1 MKYKLNLNGRTYEVE
16 VELAEPMAMQE
27 YQTYAPAPAVVAAP
41 VAEAA
46 PSAAPVAAAPVA
58 GDGLRVDA
66 PMPGTILKVNV
77 APGQAVKEGDV
88 LTVKKVPVMRFTYKV
103 LGIVER
109 RLPAKDV
116 PTYCLDMTPEE
127 EMAKLNP
134 PKETIFVMRERG
146 AGRPTKKERR
156 DLDALWEQF

>member
-1 MKYKLNLNGRTYEVE
+1 MQTRIDKWLWAVRIYKTRSD
-16 VELAEPMAMQE
+16 A
-27 YQTYAPAPAVVAAP
+27 
-41 VAEAA
+41 AEACRTGKVTINGSEA
-46 PSAAPVAAAPVA
+46 KPS
-58 GDGLRVDA
+58 
-66 PMPGTILKVNV
+66 KE
-77 APGQAVKEGDV
+77 VKEGDV